1 MREIEILEFNNTFAK
16 LGDKFFT
23 KVAPKGLLDPCV
35 VNINMAGLNM
45 LGIPSEQID
54 SKAKIPLWLMGL
66 CSGNQLPK
74 GCDPLAMIY
83 SGHQFGGYSPELG
96 DGRGM
101 LIGEVEGPL
110 GKWDIHLKGAG
121 KTPYSRFGDG
131 RSVLRSTIRE
141 YLCSE
146 AMHALGINTTRAISI
161 FSNEEPVYRE
171 RIERAALLV
180 RLAKSHIRFG
190 SFEYFHHTRQ
200 YKCVKKLADYIIDQH
215 FFMFKKNDDRYLQ
228 MFRCM
233 VHKTAEMI
241 AKWQSVGFS
250 HGVMNTDNMSI
261 LGETLDYGPFGFMD
275 NYNPNF
281 ICNHSDSNG
290 RYSFKNQ
297 PSIGLWNCNA
307 LATALTSLLSSEKL
321 KLILDEYQPV
331 FLNTLLKLYRQKLGL
346 EASEEGDQNLIDE
359 LLGILE
365 VNEVDYT
372 IFFRRLCFFESN
384 GNHKHLKE
392 LLIKQNAL
400 DEWVRKY
407 QDRLLGEPQNDK
419 ERRNKMIQHNPKYI
433 LRNYMAEI
441 AIQKAEDD
449 KDYSEISRILKLLQ
463 SPHDENPECE
473 EYAKHPPQWS
483 KKITVSCSS

>member
-1 MREIEILEFNNTFAK
+1 VSLEFLKFNNTFAK
-16 LGDKFFT
+16 LGEEFFT
-23 KVAPKGLLDPCV
+23 KVSPKGLSDPYV
-35 VNINMAGLNM
+35 VDINMAGLNM
-45 LGIPSEQID
+45 LGIPSNQID
-54 SKAKIPLWLMGL
+54 TKAEIPLWLMGL
-66 CSGNQLPK
+66 CSGNELPK
-74 GCDPLAMIY
+74 GCDPLAMVY

-101 LIGEVEGPL
+101 LIGEAEGPL

-146 AMHALGINTTRAISI
+146 AMHALGINTTRALSI

-180 RLAKSHIRFG
+180 RIARSHIRFG

-200 YKCVKKLADYIIDQH
+200 YKSVKKLADYTIIQY
-215 FFMFKKNDDRYLQ
+215 FPIFKEKHDRYLQ
-228 MFRCM
+228 MFRNI

-275 NYNPNF
+275 SYNPNF
-281 ICNHSDSNG
+281 ICNHSDRYG

-297 PSIGLWNCNA
+297 PNIGLWNCNA
-307 LATALTSLLSSEKL
+307 LATALTSLLDSGQL
-321 KLILDEYQPV
+321 KLVLDEYQTV

-346 EASEEGDQNLIDE
+346 ENTAENDQNLIDE
-359 LLGILE
+359 LLRILE
-365 VNEVDYT
+365 VNKIDYT
-372 IFFRRLCFFESN
+372 IFFRRLCFFKSK

-392 LLIKQNAL
+392 LSINQNAL
-400 DEWVRKY
+400 DGWIKKY
-407 QDRLLGEPQNDK
+407 QDRLLAEPKNEE
-419 ERRNKMIQHNPKYI
+419 ERKNKMIQHNPKYI

-441 AIQKAEDD
+441 AIQKAEDN
-449 KDYSEISRILKLLQ
+449 KDYTEISRILKLLQ
-463 SPHDENPECE
+463 SPYNENPECE
-473 EYAKHPPQWS
+473 DYAKHPPEWS